1 MNVVPQV
8 FAVVAGILHVAIW
21 VMESVL
27 FSRPAFHGLFG
38 VRPEHVPVVRLWAVN
53 QGFYNLFLGVGAI
66 GGVMTLHL
74 GDETVGRT
82 LVLFCC
88 ACMVAAGVV
97 LVFSERRL
105 WRGALVQVV
114 PPLVVLLTSL
124 L

>member
-1 MNVVPQV
+1 MNTVAQV
-8 FAVVAGILHVAIW
+8 FAVVAGLLHVAIW
-21 VMESVL
+21 VMESLV
-27 FSRPAFHGLFG
+27 FSRPALHRLFR
-38 VRPEHVPVVRLWAVN
+38 VRPEHVSVVRPWAVN